1 MDTMKP
7 GLPWYREP
15 WPWLLMA
22 GPAAVVAAGV
32 VTIWL
37 AVATADGLVV
47 DDYYK
52 RGLAI
57 NQTLRRGVVA
67 DTAGYEATLR
77 IRSDADRLELILT
90 TDRGAPV
97 PEFVRLRFVHPTR
110 SGLDRT
116 LALRGA
122 AGRFEG
128 AIAALAPGR
137 WNVLLED
144 DGGAWRLTGRLRA
157 PLESQTVLRARSRD

>member
-1 MDTMKP
+1 METMKP

-22 GPAAVVAAGV
+22 GPAVVVAAGA

-37 AVATADGLVV
+37 AVVTADGLVV

-57 NQTLRRGVVA
+57 NQTLRRGVAA
-67 DTAGYEATLR
+67 DAAGYEATLR
-77 IRSDADRLELILT
+77 IRSGTERFELILT
-90 TDRGAPV
+90 TDRGTPV
-97 PEFVRLRFVHPTR
+97 PEFVRMRFVHPTR

-116 LALRGA
+116 FALHGA

-144 DGGAWRLTGRLRA
+144 GGGAWRITGRIRA
-157 PLESQTVLRARSRD
+157 PSESQTVLRAHSRD